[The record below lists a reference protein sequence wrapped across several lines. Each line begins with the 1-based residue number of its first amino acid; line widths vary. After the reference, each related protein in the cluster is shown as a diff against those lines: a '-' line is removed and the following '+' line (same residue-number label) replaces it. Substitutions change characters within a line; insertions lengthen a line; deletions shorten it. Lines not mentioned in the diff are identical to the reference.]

1 MHRCA
6 TCWLSLFSFLL
17 HHTPTQRMHHI
28 YVILRQAGRLVDIK
42 PTQTTA
48 TNYVFHV
55 TKAGTVKHV
64 TVFMTGAA
72 PFTAGTVKK
81 FLPF

>member
-1 MHRCA
+1 
-6 TCWLSLFSFLL
+6 
-17 HHTPTQRMHHI
+17 MHHI

-72 PFTAGTVKK
+72 PFTAGTAKK